1 MRRVFWM
8 ALGLGAGA
16 TAAVLVS
23 RRMRRA
29 REAIAPATVA
39 KEARQVVADLG
50 QLIRESVEAG
60 RQAMAE
66 KEAEIRDS
74 IEA

>member
-1 MRRVFWM
+1 MRRAFWL
-8 ALGLGAGA
+8 AFGLGAGA

-29 REAIAPATVA
+29 REAMAPATVA
-39 KEARQVVADLG
+39 REAKQVIGDLG
-50 QLIRESVEAG
+50 QLIRETLEAG

-66 KEAEIRDS
+66 KEAEIRES
-74 IEA
+74 IET

>member
-29 REAIAPATVA
+29 REAIAPAAVA

>member
-1 MRRVFWM
+1 MRRVFWV

-29 REAIAPATVA
+29 REAIAPAAVA